1 MFLAAKCSGSHDGMR
16 VICHSLGYPG
26 YRDLGAACVTAK
38 AAGEADHNLTYKPQN
53 RLHIGKPDTRIL
65 PFI

>member
-1 MFLAAKCSGSHDGMR
+1 MFLAAKCSESHDGMR

-38 AAGEADHNLTYKPQN
+38 VAGEAEHNLT
-53 RLHIGKPDTRIL
+53 
-65 PFI
+65 